1 MIFGEIDCAEV
12 FCMDNFRFSGVTL
25 MDGQLVM
32 DNLGS
37 TGDIDVAVQEVIE
50 RTLEDDL
57 ILLKENNLL
66 MLLNFLLGLLFLEG
80 ILHTTGIQLDNIW
93 HNG

>member
-12 FCMDNFRFSGVTL
+12 FCKDNFRFSGVTL
-25 MDGQLVM
+25 MDGQSVM

-37 TGDIDVAVQEVIE
+37 TGDINVAGQEVKE
-50 RTLEDDL
+50 RTLEEDL

-80 ILHTTGIQLDNIW
+80 ILQTTGIQLDNIW
-93 HNG
+93 YRG

>member
-1 MIFGEIDCAEV
+1 MIFGDIDCAEV
-12 FCMDNFRFSGVTL
+12 FCRDNFRFSGVTL